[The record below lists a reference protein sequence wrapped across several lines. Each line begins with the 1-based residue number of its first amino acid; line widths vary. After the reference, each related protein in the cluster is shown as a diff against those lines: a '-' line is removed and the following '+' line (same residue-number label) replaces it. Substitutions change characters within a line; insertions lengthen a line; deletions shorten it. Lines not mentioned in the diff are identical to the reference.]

1 MKRIITSVG
10 LAAGGAAAAA
20 FMSTGIAAADDAP
33 NPGPFG
39 LTPVGELDVT
49 GQTGKPLENIA
60 YGTQDFNFDSN
71 DISPFLHD
79 FFTDNVTVGDA
90 PLDLDTGYQFDA
102 DDLKV
107 IDTLTFGGDQQQ
119 ILFPG
124 IDNTNIDGGVID
136 IHNWGNDWGYIYIDL
151 VGAGDVGATNDAIGA
166 WYATPFGTFDVSW
179 LENGSLFGSPYL
191 ESQLFDLTDFNP
203 GADFSDHALEP
214 GTSGLDGFL
223 GLLGG

>member
-1 MKRIITSVG
+1 MKRIITYAG
-10 LAAGGAAAAA
+10 LAVGSAAAAA

-60 YGTQDFNFDSN
+60 YGTENFDFDSK
-71 DISPFLHD
+71 DIAPFAQD
-79 FFTDNVTVGDA
+79 FFTDNVTVNGD
-90 PLDLDTGYQFDA
+90 PLDLSNDYAFSDEN
-102 DDLKV
+102 LKV
-107 IDTLTFGGDQQQ
+107 IDTLTFAGDQQQ
-119 ILFPG
+119 ILFPS

-151 VGAGDVGATNDAIGA
+151 VGAGDVGDTNDAIGA
-166 WYATPFGTFDVSW
+166 WYATPFGAFDVSW
-179 LENGSLFGSPYL
+179 LEDGSLFGTPYL

-203 GADFSDHALEP
+203 GGDFSDQALEP
-214 GTSGLDGFL
+214 GTSGLDGLLGFL
-223 GLLGG
+223 GG